1 MPTDSD
7 ESEAEEA
14 EEAEAALRASLERAH
29 ELVSEAK
36 QRIRPPEETE
46 PLPPVS
52 ATGFDRAV

>member
-7 ESEAEEA
+7 EAEA

-36 QRIRPPEETE
+36 QRIRPQEEPE
-46 PLPPVS
+46 PLLPESRASV
-52 ATGFDRAV
+52 DRAG